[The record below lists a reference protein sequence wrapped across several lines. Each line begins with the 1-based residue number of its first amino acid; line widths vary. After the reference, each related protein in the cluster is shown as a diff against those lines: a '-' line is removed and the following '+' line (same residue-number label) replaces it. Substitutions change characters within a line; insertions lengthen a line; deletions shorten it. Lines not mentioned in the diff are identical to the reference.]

1 MEVRLTD
8 YITIIK
14 KSDEN
19 LYNIMKENFYKNK
32 IQEAKEVKNGYQSL
46 WDKLS
51 VEIEKQILDYKKE
64 IEYGIRYSGSGVGL
78 FPVSTTHN
86 YIEYAINK
94 NRLTITNFKEFMFS
108 SLGIMLPKMLPGD
121 LPRFLYRMINKIN
134 LTEKNYVKK
143 FVSNYNLITRNN
155 TPSLKDFIK
164 YVTIQR
170 MKRKNSSG
178 CYYKRDNKL
187 ERKHMINVRMK
198 ERMNIKKEWIVRAFE
213 NTSGKTK
220 NEWTIHK
227 TVDFLYWH
235 GAGGLWCTRLDD
247 GELRAEDMGRVSDS
261 RGEREL
267 PPELLHA
274 AALAAEPNIGYLADN
289 QFRSEL
295 AALAD
300 RDDAAGGVGMINI
313 KIRYTEI

>member
-78 FPVSTTHN
+78 FPISTTHN
-86 YIEYAINK
+86 YIEYAIKK
-94 NRLTITNFKEFMFS
+94 NRLTIANFKEFMFS
-108 SLGIMLPKMLPGD
+108 SLGIMLPKMLQGD

-155 TPSLKDFIK
+155 TPSFKDFIK

-170 MKRKNSSG
+170 MKRKNSSE
-178 CYYKRDNKL
+178 CYYKRDDNRL
-187 ERKHMINVRMK
+187 ERKHMMNLRMK
-198 ERMNIKKEWIVRAFE
+198 RANIKKEWIVRAFE

>member
-170 MKRKNSSG
+170 MKRKN
-178 CYYKRDNKL
+178 RL

-227 TVDFLYWH
+227 TVGFLYWH

-247 GELRAEDMGRVSDS
+247 GELRAEDMGRVSAS
-261 RGEREL
+261 RGALEL

-274 AALAAEPNIGYLADN
+274 AAFAAEPNIGYLADN